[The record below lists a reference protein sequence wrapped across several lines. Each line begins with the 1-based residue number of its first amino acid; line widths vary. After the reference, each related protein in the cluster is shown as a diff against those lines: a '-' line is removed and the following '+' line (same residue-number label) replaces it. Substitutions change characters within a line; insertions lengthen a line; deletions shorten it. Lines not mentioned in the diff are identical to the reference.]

1 VNTPSW
7 DDDDRLLFELG
18 AAMRAGE
25 AVPERFVELGKQA
38 FTWYGIDA
46 ELAELSY
53 DSAADRAP
61 GFAVARGAAAEL
73 RALTFTSGD
82 LVLEL
87 EITPAAVRGQV
98 LPPGTGVVLV
108 TGADGTSHTAA
119 IDADGWFAVAIE
131 PGQSFSLTVRIDGAA
146 ITTGPIVP

>member
-1 VNTPSW
+1 VNTPAW
-7 DDDDRLLFELG
+7 DDDDRLLLDLG
-18 AAMRAGE
+18 AALRAGE

-53 DSAADRAP
+53 DSAADQAA
-61 GFAVARGAAAEL
+61 GFAIARGAAAEL

-87 EITPAAVRGQV
+87 ELAQTAVRGQL
-98 LPPGTGVVLV
+98 LPTVTGIVVLS
-108 TGADGTSHTAA
+108 GADGSRTAVL
-119 IDADGWFAVAIE
+119 DADGWFALTID
-131 PGQSFSLTVRIDGAA
+131 PGQPFTLTVRTADSVFS
-146 ITTGPIVP
+146 TGPITP

>member
-1 VNTPSW
+1 
-7 DDDDRLLFELG
+7 
-18 AAMRAGE
+18 MRAGE
-25 AVPERFVELGKQA
+25 AVPERFVELGKQS

-53 DSAADRAP
+53 DSAAHQAP

-87 EITPAAVRGQV
+87 EITPAAARGQV
-98 LPPGTGVVLV
+98 LPPGAGVVV
-108 TGADGTSHTAA
+108 VSGADGTSSTAV
-119 IDADGWFAVAIE
+119 IDADGWFAVAIDSS
-131 PGQSFSLTVRIDGAA
+131 QSFSLTVRTAGAA
-146 ITTGPIVP
+146 FTTGPILP